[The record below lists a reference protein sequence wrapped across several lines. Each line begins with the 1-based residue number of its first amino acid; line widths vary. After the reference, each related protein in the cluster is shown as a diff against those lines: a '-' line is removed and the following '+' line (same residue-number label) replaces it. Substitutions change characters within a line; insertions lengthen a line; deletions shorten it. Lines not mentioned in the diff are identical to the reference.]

1 MPQHTAFEQS
11 AACLSVSWFDAICN
25 IVTQWVNFR
34 KKHLHEHE
42 LQLSGYNIYKYLRPN
57 VQISARKI
65 YIQFFA
71 YELFK
76 VKTKKIVNNTRNTYI
91 WVKILLNNI
100 I

>member
-65 YIQFFA
+65 YIYNF
-71 YELFK
+71 
-76 VKTKKIVNNTRNTYI
+76 
-91 WVKILLNNI
+91 LLMNFSRSKRKNCK
-100 I
+100 